1 MSSDSPA
8 PNPSIICPRCGTRS
22 FHPKDIEHGYCG
34 SCHDFTHGGIDG
46 AESLEIW
53 VNGIVA
59 VRDNRPYVQLS
70 TTKGIVAQL
79 TISQVRKVATDMMTI
94 AYRTEMDAM
103 FVAFLKQKVGAPPEV
118 ASEAMVLFR
127 EYRHELDM
135 ERAEGRES
143 Q

>member
-103 FVAFLKQKVGAPPEV
+103 GRRRIARRRLLSWMIVLATS
-118 ASEAMVLFR
+118 ASRSDRSHTTA
-127 EYRHELDM
+127 H
-135 ERAEGRES
+135 
-143 Q
+143 